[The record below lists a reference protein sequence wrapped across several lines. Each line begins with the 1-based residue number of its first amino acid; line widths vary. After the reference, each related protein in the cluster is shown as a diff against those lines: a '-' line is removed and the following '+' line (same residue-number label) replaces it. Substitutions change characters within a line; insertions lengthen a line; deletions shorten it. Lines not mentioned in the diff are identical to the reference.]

1 MYSLY
6 AVSSILV
13 SALLEC
19 GSDSLPWVPRQCSG
33 LRALGTYYP
42 VMQRTSW
49 KNKNLNYSTAKA

>member
-19 GSDSLPWVPRQCSG
+19 GSDSLPCVPRQCSG
-33 LRALGTYYP
+33 LGALGTYYP
-42 VMQRTSW
+42 LMQRHILEEQRSQ
-49 KNKNLNYSTAKA
+49 LQHC